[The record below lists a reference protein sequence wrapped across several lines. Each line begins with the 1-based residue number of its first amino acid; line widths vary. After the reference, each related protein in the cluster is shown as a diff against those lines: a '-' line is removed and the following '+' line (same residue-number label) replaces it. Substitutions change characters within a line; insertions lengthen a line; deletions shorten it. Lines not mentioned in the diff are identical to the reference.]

1 LTRLPVLN
9 AVADERRKTAD
20 HVLWRASAKR
30 VSEIFSEG
38 DEVSYQAN
46 LIAFNISGQRL
57 LSLWFWLLIWVL
69 ADV

>member
-1 LTRLPVLN
+1 LTRLPVLKV
-9 AVADERRKTAD
+9 VAEERRYTAD
-20 HVLWRASAKR
+20 HVLGRASTKR
-30 VSEIFSEG
+30 VSEIFGEG

-57 LSLWFWLLIWVL
+57 LSLGFWLLIWVL